1 MTRFLRIWMAM
12 RLVMR
17 SRPCSSMD
25 RGMTIRSCFPESY
38 RDSSPPRVHRQKWR
52 NSYSE
57 ASASRRRHRAWHAT
71 TSPATGYDFVC
82 RQGEREV
89 KVEVKTFTA
98 DGRVILSANELR
110 AAALV
115 GDDYYLIGFIDNGS
129 QQTWASRI
137 LQNPLP
143 QLLDKGRFDLD
154 VKPQAKAGDVFSLDD
169 MP

>member
-1 MTRFLRIWMAM
+1 M
-12 RLVMR
+12 
-17 SRPCSSMD
+17 
-25 RGMTIRSCFPESY
+25 
-38 RDSSPPRVHRQKWR
+38 
-52 NSYSE
+52 
-57 ASASRRRHRAWHAT
+57 
-71 TSPATGYDFVC
+71 
-82 RQGEREV
+82 